1 MIHIPEEGYFQP
13 RVKPKN
19 RCPMT
24 KELAYVRKQVIPKL
38 LKHPFA
44 LPFKYPVDAIT
55 EGIYPDYFM
64 VISHPMD
71 LYTIKARLDHGW
83 YWNLNHCVADINLVW
98 RNARL
103 YNPEDHVL
111 HEWAVTMKN
120 FTYSLLKRVKT
131 NQWKNEDRLN
141 ARNLRQ
147 CENIL
152 ETIMSDRALA
162 EPFQI
167 ISKPDNSDRI
177 GPVDLDTIE
186 RNLNSGLYPNAEV
199 FAADFRKL
207 IGRIYRLCEEDNPL
221 VEHAKNLSH
230 KFEFEYAKRIQT
242 EQDDLSDNEEYL
254 KDGVDEELLKTM
266 LKKANTIE
274 YQLAKLIQD
283 DKAYHM
289 ETAPDTI
296 VMDQEDLSSA
306 TLHMSTQ
313 ELETRRS
320 AAKDLVVKIAALDSE
335 KLKGVVTIVRADKSP
350 HHVSE
355 FTTPEHDEEY
365 LTLDFATMNYDTIQ
379 NLQDYISSLDLEVA
393 LDAPLLQT

>member
-242 EQDDLSDNEEYL
+242 EQDNISENEEYL

-296 VMDQEDLSSA
+296 VMDQEELSSA

-379 NLQDYISSLDLEVA
+379 NLQDYISSLDHEVA

>member
-242 EQDDLSDNEEYL
+242 EQDNISENEEYL

-283 DKAYHM
+283 DKVYHM
-289 ETAPDTI
+289 ETAQDTI
-296 VMDQEDLSSA
+296 VMDQEELSSA
-306 TLHMSTQ
+306 TVHMSTQ

-365 LTLDFATMNYDTIQ
+365 LTLDFATMNYDTIH
-379 NLQDYISSLDLEVA
+379 NLQDYISSLDHEVA

>member
-242 EQDDLSDNEEYL
+242 EQDNLSDNEEYL

-283 DKAYHM
+283 DKVYHM
-289 ETAPDTI
+289 ETAQDTI
-296 VMDQEDLSSA
+296 VMDQEELSSA
-306 TLHMSTQ
+306 TVHMSTQ

>member
-242 EQDDLSDNEEYL
+242 EQDNISENEEYL

-296 VMDQEDLSSA
+296 VMDQEELSSA

-365 LTLDFATMNYDTIQ
+365 LTLDFATMNYDTIH
-379 NLQDYISSLDLEVA
+379 NLQDYISSLDHEVA

>member
-242 EQDDLSDNEEYL
+242 EQDNLSDNEEYL

-355 FTTPEHDEEY
+355 FTSPEHDEEY

>member
-242 EQDDLSDNEEYL
+242 EQDNISENEEYL

-296 VMDQEDLSSA
+296 VMDQEELSSA
-306 TLHMSTQ
+306 TLHMSPQ

-365 LTLDFATMNYDTIQ
+365 LTLDFATMNYDTIH
-379 NLQDYISSLDLEVA
+379 NLQDYISSLDHEVA